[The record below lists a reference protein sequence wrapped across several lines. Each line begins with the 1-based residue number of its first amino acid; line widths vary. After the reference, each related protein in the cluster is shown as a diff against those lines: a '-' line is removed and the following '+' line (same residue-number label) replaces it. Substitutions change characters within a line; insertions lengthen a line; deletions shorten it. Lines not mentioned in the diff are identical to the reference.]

1 MDLVAGF
8 RRRVNTSNLNTEKRL
23 KCKVNLLTNVRNVAM
38 LVSKSDL
45 NYHKIWS
52 SFASIFPRIIN
63 SLRSFIIVNTQK
75 RVSSDFQTPRS
86 WLKKKTG

>member
-1 MDLVAGF
+1 MDLVTGF

-52 SFASIFPRIIN
+52 SFAFNFSKN
-63 SLRSFIIVNTQK
+63 Y
-75 RVSSDFQTPRS
+75 
-86 WLKKKTG
+86 